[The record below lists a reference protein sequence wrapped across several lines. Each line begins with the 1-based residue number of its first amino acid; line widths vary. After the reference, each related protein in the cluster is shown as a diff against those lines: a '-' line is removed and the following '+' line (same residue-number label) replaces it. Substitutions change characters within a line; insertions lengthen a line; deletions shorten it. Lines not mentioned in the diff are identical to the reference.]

1 MDRVEIKEEAK
12 KIIKT
17 NKWNIW
23 KPFVVLALVSFA
35 ISFVVAII
43 ANIAGLDN
51 ELTVSI
57 TESVV
62 SFALI
67 PVTVGILAYT
77 LKLVRGQ
84 EYSLDDMKKYYPFFV
99 KILVLDIL
107 VSVFVFLWSLL
118 LIIPGI
124 IAALGY
130 TMVYYI
136 LIDNEELSASEIM
149 AESKAMMKG
158 YKLDYFIFNLSFIG
172 WFLLV
177 PFTFGLLLIWLYPYV
192 IAAEALYYDKLAAKY
207 NSKKNN

>member
-12 KIIKT
+12 KLIQT

-23 KPFVVLALVSFA
+23 KPFLVVAL
-35 ISFVVAII
+35 ISFVVSFVVALV
-43 ANIAGLDN
+43 ANIVGLDV
-51 ELTVSI
+51 ETTTSLA
-57 TESVV
+57 ESVV
-62 SFALI
+62 SFVLL
-67 PVTVGILAYT
+67 PVTVGILAYI

-84 EYSLDDMKKYYPFFV
+84 EYSLDDMKKYYPFFF
-99 KILVLDIL
+99 KILVIDLL
-107 VSVFVFLWSLL
+107 VSIFVFLWSLL

-136 LIDNEELSASEIM
+136 LIDNEELSASEVL
-149 AESKAMMKG
+149 AESKSMMKG

-177 PFTFGLLLIWLYPYV
+177 PFTLGLLLIWLFPYV
-192 IAAEALYYDKLAAKY
+192 TAAEALYYDKLAAKY
-207 NSKKNN
+207 NSKK